1 MQKNI
6 LIILISTLFTIS
18 ATAQTPCSL
27 DNTFDTDGR
36 LISDASKL
44 CDRLIALPDGSVLVA
59 YNPFGN
65 GHAYVRHI
73 LVNGSVDNSY
83 GTSGKTTIQVASLRT
98 EIKAMLL
105 LNNELYVCGSTGT
118 GTNTYAFIKKLQS
131 NGLIDATFGNQGL
144 VEFITYFTFN
154 AMMFEPGTNKIM
166 VAGMKT
172 YNKATITR
180 LHTSGFMD
188 ASFGNLGSTD
198 IATANSST
206 YYEIR
211 DITLDKTNKWLITG
225 KHYTTQ
231 GSNIFTQL
239 VVMRFDNTGLLD
251 NTFDTD
257 GMAYYNS
264 AISGSY
270 DEGTRIFADAQNE
283 YYISGATYTN
293 SGSWDYSLL
302 KIKQNGST
310 QNAFGSNGWKI
321 YDLTNQVESEYLLN
335 AAMLANGNILM
346 TGNQGSGDT
355 VHFALLMVKPDGSRD
370 QSFAP
375 NGLFMNI
382 FDVNNNSSSAGLTMT
397 SNHKIYLSGYTRTC
411 VGGTCGPLSSA
422 IARYLGPDIPNSIPT
437 LETGEQLVVYPN
449 PIQQHGEFFLEDHGR
464 SVIALQAYDLLGN
477 QISILDKGKNAY
489 QLVNAQKGM
498 YQLKINMQSGEILNK
513 QLMVE

>member
-6 LIILISTLFTIS
+6 LIFLISIVFAFNAI
-18 ATAQTPCSL
+18 AQTPCSL

-36 LISDASKL
+36 LISDGSRL

-65 GHAYVRHI
+65 GHAYVRHL
-73 LVNGSVDNSY
+73 LVNGSIDNSY

-144 VEFITYFTFN
+144 VEFVTYYTFN
-154 AMMFEPGTNKIM
+154 AMRFEPGTNKIM
-166 VAGMKT
+166 VGGMKT

-180 LHTSGFMD
+180 LHTSGYMD

-198 IATANSST
+198 IASANSST

-283 YYISGATYTN
+283 YYVSGATYTN

-310 QNAFGSNGWKI
+310 QNTFGSNGWKI

-335 AAMLANGNILM
+335 ATMLANGNILM

-382 FDVNNNSSSAGLTMT
+382 FDVNNNSSSAGLSMT
-397 SNHKIYLSGYTRTC
+397 TDNKIYLSGYTRTC

-422 IARYLGPDIPNSIPT
+422 IARYIGPKNPNSIVEYKT
-437 LETGEQLVVYPN
+437 DNQLAIYPN
-449 PIQQHGEFFLEDHGR
+449 PTQQHGEFSIEDYGQPIR
-464 SVIALQAYDLLGN
+464 AIQAFDLLGN
-477 QISILDKGKNAY
+477 QISIKVNGKNAY
-489 QLVNAQKGM
+489 QLLNVQKGM
-498 YQLKINMQSGEILNK
+498 YLLKINTQSGEILNK
-513 QLMVE
+513 QLIVE